1 VEGGELKLKITPR
14 QWTMTAPFVTAG
26 ETVSEIDV
34 LHIELSIDG
43 ITGRA
48 ETMGVD
54 YLGETITSMKHELGR
69 LSEATL
75 ASLNSADL
83 QALLPPGGS
92 RNGLD
97 CALWDLRSKHTS
109 KGIAAL
115 TGIPLKSVETLYTLS
130 LDDPE
135 NMARCARD
143 AAHLKHLKLKL
154 NANDTLQ
161 CLEAVRGARPD
172 ASIVIDANGSWPE
185 SLLWTLGDDL
195 QRLNV
200 ALLEQ
205 PLAPD
210 QDFRLEN
217 LNYPVPLCADES
229 CQASGDLERVAN
241 CYQAINIKLDK
252 CGGLTDALRMR
263 DWCRQYGKQ
272 VMVGNM
278 LGSSLAMAPA
288 MVVAQGATFVD
299 LDGPLWQSSDV
310 LPELQIID
318 GVIRPPATELWG

>member
-1 VEGGELKLKITPR
+1 MKLKITPR

-54 YLGETITSMKHELGR
+54 YLGETITSMKYELGR

-115 TGIPLKSVETLYTLS
+115 TGIPLK
-130 LDDPE
+130 
-135 NMARCARD
+135 
-143 AAHLKHLKLKL
+143 
-154 NANDTLQ
+154 
-161 CLEAVRGARPD
+161 
-172 ASIVIDANGSWPE
+172 
-185 SLLWTLGDDL
+185 
-195 QRLNV
+195 
-200 ALLEQ
+200 
-205 PLAPD
+205 
-210 QDFRLEN
+210 
-217 LNYPVPLCADES
+217 
-229 CQASGDLERVAN
+229 
-241 CYQAINIKLDK
+241 
-252 CGGLTDALRMR
+252 
-263 DWCRQYGKQ
+263 
-272 VMVGNM
+272 
-278 LGSSLAMAPA
+278 
-288 MVVAQGATFVD
+288 
-299 LDGPLWQSSDV
+299 
-310 LPELQIID
+310 
-318 GVIRPPATELWG
+318 